1 MSIVQDVI
9 QRVSL
14 MVFNAALAPVLA
26 RVAELEARPSMS
38 EADRATLDKA
48 AALVAEFEAAGA
60 GELIPFEGTTAEDG
74 SIELPVIR

>member
-9 QRVSL
+9 QRISV
-14 MVFNAALAPVLA
+14 MVCNAALAPVLA
-26 RVAELEARPSMS
+26 RVAALEARPAMS

-60 GELIPFEGTTAEDG
+60 GDLTPVEVETAEDG
-74 SIELPVIR
+74 SITLPEIR